1 MESAQKIAV
10 IVGASAGIGWELAK
24 RYHHEGYRVALLA
37 RRLDRLDQLA
47 SEMNA
52 SRATSAIAVRADV
65 TDRASL
71 DSACAE
77 ILKKLGRIDTVVA
90 NAGFGVSGRV
100 DQLTTADYRRQFDTN
115 VFGVLDCF
123 YAFDSALRER
133 GGRFGIVGSVNSYVA
148 LPSASAYCMSKFS
161 VRALAES
168 LHWEMKSKNVS
179 VTLICPGFVRSE
191 IRMVDNQGSFKSTAK
206 ESVPDWLMMEAD
218 VAARK
223 TFRAIEAGRR
233 ELVFTGHGKIA
244 VWIERHCPWV
254 FAPVLKKLGVSSR
267 SKTRSWNATD
277 GSARN

>member
-1 MESAQKIAV
+1 MESAQKTAV

-24 RYHHEGYRVALLA
+24 RYHQEGYRVALLA
-37 RRLDRLDQLA
+37 RRLDRLEQLA
-47 SEMNA
+47 TEMN
-52 SRATSAIAVRADV
+52 SAKPNSACAIRADV
-65 TDRASL
+65 TDRVSL
-71 DSACAE
+71 DAACAE
-77 ILKKLGRIDTVVA
+77 ILKKMGRIDTVVA

-123 YAFDSALRER
+123 YAFITALQVQ

-148 LPSASAYCMSKFS
+148 LPTASAYCMSKFS
-161 VRALAES
+161 VRALAEA
-168 LHWEMKSKNVS
+168 LHWEMKPKNVS

-191 IRMVDNQGSFKSTAK
+191 IRQVDNQGTYKSAAK
-206 ESVPDWLMMEAD
+206 EPVPAWLMMETD

-223 TFRAIEAGRR
+223 TFRAIESRRR

-244 VWIERHCPWV
+244 VWIERHCPWI

-267 SKTRSWNATD
+267 SKTRSWNAAD
-277 GSARN
+277 PSA